1 MQCPI
6 HKKDDKQILKIYRPV
21 SLLPICAKIFERII
35 YNRIF
40 EYLIENSLTTEN
52 PSEFKPGHSCINQLL
67 SIRHDIYKSFND
79 GFEVKG
85 VFLDISKAFHKVW
98 HEGLIYKLKQN
109 GISRK
114 LLNVTKY
121 FLDSRN
127 QKVVLNGQ
135 YSTWASISERVS
147 QGSILGSLFFLVYIN
162 ELSKNLSPNPK
173 LMTRLFFQLFKI

>member
-1 MQCPI
+1 M
-6 HKKDDKQILKIYRPV
+6 KIYRPV

-35 YNRIF
+35 YSRIF
-40 EYLIENSLTTEN
+40 ECLIENSLTTEN
-52 PSEFKPGHSCINQLL
+52 PPEFKPGHSCINQLL

-98 HEGLIYKLKQN
+98 HEGLIYKLKLKQN

-114 LLNVTKY
+114 LLNIIKY

-127 QKVVLNGQ
+127 YKVVLNGQ
-135 YSTWASISERVS
+135 YSTWASISARVS

-162 ELSKNLSPNPK
+162 ELSKNLSSNPK